1 MNSFFQGDGKIDFV
15 DLKTA
20 LKGIEDD
27 LDDDEILEMLKEAK
41 QGQEGP
47 VDYTGNLCIN
57 ISYIYMINA
66 NEDYLLNFRIR
77 SNIVNIN
84 SRYCE
89 SHS

>member
-1 MNSFFQGDGKIDFV
+1 MTSFFQGDGKIDFV

-47 VDYTGNLCIN
+47 VDYTGNLCTH
-57 ISYIYMINA
+57 ISYYMPTTIIY
-66 NEDYLLNFRIR
+66 
-77 SNIVNIN
+77 
-84 SRYCE
+84 
-89 SHS
+89 

>member
-1 MNSFFQGDGKIDFV
+1 MTSFFQGDGKIDFV

-47 VDYTGNLCIN
+47 VDYTGNFCI
-57 ISYIYMINA
+57 YI
-66 NEDYLLNFRIR
+66 
-77 SNIVNIN
+77 
-84 SRYCE
+84 
-89 SHS
+89 